1 LGFAGDVAMSD
12 LEFERELSPEQ
23 IREALSLLDSKA
35 GAQNQNVRVED
46 LNPAEELHPK
56 PEPSS
61 TAIAQQD
68 CAPAAEDSKRR
79 KKHLNFAVAWYGVA
93 IAVAGVLALLSWGER
108 ALAPPPLIAR
118 AQLPN
123 RAAAAPA
130 NNASPALPV
139 GNPLPDQSGSERQPS
154 SPEVAGS
161 SPIGYASRDDDQAA
175 ARDAANSEN
184 AVPSSAPSTTIP
196 AIGTSQARWDEGASR
211 EPDQAWRHPQAVRV
225 AATKKRFWRRHW
237 APRAEINGGER
248 CFFFGCLPWR
258 AHPVSYEPPHNTTQ

>member
-1 LGFAGDVAMSD
+1 MSD

-23 IREALSLLDSKA
+23 IREALSLLDSRA
-35 GAQNQNVRVED
+35 GAQNQNLPVED

-61 TAIAQQD
+61 ATIAQQD
-68 CAPAAEDSKRR
+68 CTPAPEDSKRR
-79 KKHLNFAVAWYGVA
+79 KKQLNFAVAWYGVA
-93 IAVAGVLALLSWGER
+93 IAVAGVLALLSWGEG
-108 ALAPPPLIAR
+108 ALSPPPLIAH

-123 RAAAAPA
+123 RAAAPPA
-130 NNASPALPV
+130 NNASPSPALPV

-175 ARDAANSEN
+175 VRDAANSEN
-184 AVPSSAPSTTIP
+184 AVPSSARSTTIP

-211 EPDQAWRHPQAVRV
+211 KPDQAWRHPRAVRV

-237 APRAEINGGER
+237 PPRAEINGGER

-258 AHPVSYEPPHNTTQ
+258 AQPVSYEPPRNTTQ

>member
-1 LGFAGDVAMSD
+1 MSD

-23 IREALSLLDSKA
+23 IREALSLLDSRA

-61 TAIAQQD
+61 AVIAKQD
-68 CAPAAEDSKRR
+68 CTLAAEDSKRR
-79 KKHLNFAVAWYGVA
+79 KKQLNFAVAWYGVG

-108 ALAPPPLIAR
+108 ALTPPPLIAN

-123 RAAAAPA
+123 RVAAAAA
-130 NNASPALPV
+130 KNAFSALPV
-139 GNPLPDQSGSERQPS
+139 GNPLPDQSRSERQPS

-175 ARDAANSEN
+175 VRDAANSEN
-184 AVPSSAPSTTIP
+184 AVPSSARSTTIP
-196 AIGTSQARWDEGASR
+196 AIGTSQAR
-211 EPDQAWRHPQAVRV
+211 RHPRAVRV
-225 AATKKRFWRRHW
+225 AATKKRRHW
-237 APRAEINGGER
+237 PPRAELDGDER

-258 AHPVSYEPPHNTTQ
+258 AQPVSYEPPRNTTQ

>member
-1 LGFAGDVAMSD
+1 MSD

-23 IREALSLLDSKA
+23 IREALSLLDSRA

-46 LNPAEELHPK
+46 LNPAEELHRK

-61 TAIAQQD
+61 AAIAKQD
-68 CAPAAEDSKRR
+68 STLATEDPNQR
-79 KKHLNFAVAWYGVA
+79 KKHLNSAVAWYGVG

-108 ALAPPPLIAR
+108 TLTPPPLIAY

-123 RAAAAPA
+123 RAVPPTK
-130 NNASPALPV
+130 NVSPALPV

-161 SPIGYASRDDDQAA
+161 NPIGFAGPDDDQAA
-175 ARDAANSEN
+175 VRDAANSEN
-184 AVPSSAPSTTIP
+184 AIPSSSRSTTIP
-196 AIGTSQARWDEGASR
+196 AIGTSQARWDERASR
-211 EPDQAWRHPQAVRV
+211 EPDQAWRYPRAVQV

-237 APRAEINGGER
+237 PPRAQINGGER
-248 CFFFGCLPWR
+248 CFFFGCVPWR
-258 AHPVSYEPPHNTTQ
+258 AQPVSYEPPRNTTQ